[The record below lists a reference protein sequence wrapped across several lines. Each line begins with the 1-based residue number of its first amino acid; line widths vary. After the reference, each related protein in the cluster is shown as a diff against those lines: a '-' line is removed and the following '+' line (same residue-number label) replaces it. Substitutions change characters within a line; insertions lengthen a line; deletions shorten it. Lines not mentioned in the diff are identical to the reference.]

1 MARIDSLSIELQT
14 SAEAKDKLAEEY
26 GKVIENI
33 EANTVSALL
42 KNRDLS
48 GDPNSGTMEA
58 KRFANAE
65 LADYGDARSAGKG
78 ETVKA
83 LPVVVALD
91 TDKEMIEEV
100 EEKDIQTYGVT
111 GIISRR
117 VSNQSASLRRAL
129 ERAFFTEAVN
139 EGTELELTETEAPK
153 QLEEAIQTIQT
164 TKNDFVDG
172 VERDLIN
179 VVARPSFY
187 GKVRNYLDAGNANIK
202 TNIAEFGQYH
212 GVNVFSSV
220 YLPEGI
226 DFVIMVN
233 GSVAQPVK
241 LSIYNPEKVQLSDA
255 TAFGT
260 FVYYGT
266 KAVTPDLIAY
276 KSAETSL

>member
-1 MARIDSLSIELQT
+1 MARINSLSIALQT
-14 SAEAKDKLAEEY
+14 NESAKDKLAEEY

-42 KNRDLS
+42 KNTDLS
-48 GDPNSGTMEA
+48 GDPSNGTMEA
-58 KRFANAE
+58 KRFVNAE
-65 LADYGDARSAGKG
+65 LANYGDARGNKKGKAI
-78 ETVKA
+78 EA

-91 TDKEMIEEV
+91 QDKEMIEEV
-100 EEKDIQTYGVT
+100 EEKDLQTYGVS
-111 GIISRR
+111 GLIERR
-117 VSNQSASLRRAL
+117 VSNQASALKRAL
-129 ERAFFTEAVN
+129 ERAFFTEAVA
-139 EGTELELTETEAPK
+139 EGTKLTLTETEAPK
-153 QLEEAIQTIQT
+153 QLEEAIQAIET

-179 VVARPSFY
+179 IVASPSFY
-187 GKVRNYLDAGNANIK
+187 GKVRNYLDQGNANIK

-212 GVNVFSSV
+212 GVNVFSNV
-220 YLPEGI
+220 YLPAGT

-233 GSVAQPVK
+233 GAVAQPVK

-266 KAVTPDLIAY
+266 KAVMPDLIAY
-276 KSAETSL
+276 KSSEASV